1 MHYSSIAT
9 TADRLRSGE
18 LLPTDLVE
26 ALLTRIER
34 LDPLL
39 DAYAHLDPGGARA
52 AAARAEQEI
61 REGNWRGPL
70 HGIPIAVKDLYAVAG
85 MPTTFG
91 SPHLADHHLTQEAE
105 VVGRLRDA
113 GAIVLGTLRMSE
125 AALTDHGPG
134 LPTPI
139 NPWGE
144 DIWVGT
150 SSSGSAAATAAGMC
164 FAALGSD
171 TGGSVRG
178 PSTATGLTG
187 LKRTRG
193 LIPTGGTLP
202 LSRTLDTLGPFTRS
216 ARDCRILLEAMAQQP
231 VSSAGPDGVEGHGLA
246 GVHIGMDRRLL
257 ETVSA
262 PIREAIERTAE
273 RFTQLGATLQEVS
286 AGEGSRLASEWV
298 GFVGREALEDLE
310 ELYPRGSEHLFGPEV
325 AHVLEQGRAAT
336 AEDLARAEAET
347 ERFTAETD
355 RALTRVDALLLPT
368 IAAPSPTVH
377 EIATMRESYRVWND
391 QVMRLCCPYNFSGH
405 PSLTFPT
412 GFTPHGTPLGAQLV
426 GAHHAESALLSIVEA
441 FQEGTDFHLRRPEAI
456 S

>member
-1 MHYSSIAT
+1 
-9 TADRLRSGE
+9 
-18 LLPTDLVE
+18 
-26 ALLTRIER
+26 
-34 LDPLL
+34 
-39 DAYAHLDPGGARA
+39 
-52 AAARAEQEI
+52 
-61 REGNWRGPL
+61 
-70 HGIPIAVKDLYAVAG
+70 
-85 MPTTFG
+85 
-91 SPHLADHHLTQEAE
+91 
-105 VVGRLRDA
+105 
-113 GAIVLGTLRMSE
+113 
-125 AALTDHGPG
+125 
-134 LPTPI
+134 
-139 NPWGE
+139 
-144 DIWVGT
+144 
-150 SSSGSAAATAAGMC
+150 
-164 FAALGSD
+164 
-171 TGGSVRG
+171 
-178 PSTATGLTG
+178 
-187 LKRTRG
+187 
-193 LIPTGGTLP
+193 
-202 LSRTLDTLGPFTRS
+202 
-216 ARDCRILLEAMAQQP
+216 MAQQP

-456 S
+456 G

>member
-9 TADRLRSGE
+9 TAGQLRSGE
-18 LLPTDLVE
+18 LLPTGLVE

-187 LKRTRG
+187 LKPTRG

-368 IAAPSPTVH
+368 IAVPSPTVH

-456 S
+456 G

>member
-9 TADRLRSGE
+9 TADRIRSGE

-26 ALLTRIER
+26 ALLARIER

-39 DAYAHLDPGGARA
+39 DAYAHVDADGARA
-52 AAARAEQEI
+52 AAAQAEQEI
-61 REGNWRGPL
+61 REGSWRGPL

-85 MPTTFG
+85 LPTTFG
-91 SPHLADHHLTQEAE
+91 SPHLADHHLPQEAE
-105 VVGRLRDA
+105 VVGRLRFA

-144 DIWVGT
+144 DVWVGT

-187 LKRTRG
+187 LKPTRG

-216 ARDCRILLEAMAQQP
+216 ARDCRIVFEAMAQQP
-231 VSSAGPDGVEGHGLA
+231 ASSVGGSDGLEG
-246 GVHIGMDRRLL
+246 VRIGIDRRLL

-262 PIREAIERTAE
+262 PIRGSIERTAE
-273 RFTQLGATLQEVS
+273 RFEQLGATLHETTTPD
-286 AGEGSRLASEWV
+286 GSQLAAEWV

-310 ELYPRGSEHLFGPEV
+310 GLYPRGSEHLYGPEV
-325 AHVLEQGRAAT
+325 AYVLEQGRAVA
-336 AEDLARAEAET
+336 AEDLERTRAEAAQ
-347 ERFTAETD
+347 FTAETD
-355 RALTRVDALLLPT
+355 RALAQVDALLLPT
-368 IAAPSPTVH
+368 IAVPSPTVE
-377 EIATMRESYRVWND
+377 EIATMRESYLVWND

-412 GFTPHGTPLGAQLV
+412 GFTPQGTPLGAQLV
-426 GAHHAESALLSIVEA
+426 AAHHAESALLSIVEA
-441 FQEGTDFHLRRPEAI
+441 FQEGTDFHLRRPEVI
-456 S
+456 G